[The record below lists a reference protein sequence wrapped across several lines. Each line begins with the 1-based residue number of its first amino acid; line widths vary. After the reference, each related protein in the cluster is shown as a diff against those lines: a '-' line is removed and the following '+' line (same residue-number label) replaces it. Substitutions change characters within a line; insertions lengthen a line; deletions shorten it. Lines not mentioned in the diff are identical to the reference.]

1 MSCTYHHSLKY
12 GRNHR
17 WANRPDRC
25 GYGGSRDASESPN
38 WYSHLHDICPARR
51 KDKAIGRLITRGS
64 IDPVEAVFSYTGTR
78 RPHKYYW

>member
-1 MSCTYHHSLKY
+1 MSRTYYHSRRH

-38 WYSHLHDICPARR
+38 WYSHLHDIRPGRHHDRHIAHLTQAEILYGPALLPAGRR
-51 KDKAIGRLITRGS
+51 RDLL
-64 IDPVEAVFSYTGTR
+64 EL
-78 RPHKYYW
+78 